1 MKKFLLI
8 FFNLFISSNWMILLV
23 FVLFL
28 LPFVKISYYL
38 KFADPL
44 SSLILYILFFPV
56 FVIIFKISI
65 FRIIYR
71 FKKQLPYFGN
81 FLEKIIYDINYR
93 RKILKFTNISDISFV
108 FINAVLLNI
117 YSLAKDI
124 SSSFAGEF
132 FRSLLIFIFWG
143 GGVTICYKSF
153 LIGKKKLTESP
164 NREIDKRDDRQVCD

>member
-8 FFNLFISSNWMILLV
+8 FFNLILSSNLLLFSIFSFLV
-23 FVLFL
+23 F
-28 LPFVKISYYL
+28 PFVKMSENL
-38 KFADPL
+38 NFADPL
-44 SSLILYILFFPV
+44 SSWILYILFFPV

-81 FLEKIIYDINYR
+81 FLEKIINDINYR

-124 SSSFAGEF
+124 SSSYAGEF
-132 FRSLLIFIFWG
+132 FDSLFFFIFWG

-164 NREIDKRDDRQVCD
+164 NREIDNRNDRQVCD